1 MCDFFDDFDYDGL
14 DDMDDM
20 DDDFIEDAFWDVYDA
35 PDMESELPDE
45 SNTPEPEPS
54 ESSFDMKEVFIL
66 GGMIVGQ
73 AWEDALDEKEQRKE
87 KKPK

>member
-1 MCDFFDDFDYDGL
+1 MCDFDDLNYDCPDGL
-14 DDMDDM
+14 DDM

-45 SNTPEPEPS
+45 PNTPEPEAS
-54 ESSFDMKEVFIL
+54 ESSFDMEEVFIF

-73 AWEDALDEKEQRKE
+73 AWEDALDEKEQRKK

>member
-1 MCDFFDDFDYDGL
+1 MCDFDDFDYDGL
-14 DDMDDM
+14 

-35 PDMESELPDE
+35 PDMESELPPDE
-45 SNTPEPEPS
+45 SNTPELEPS

-66 GGMIVGQ
+66 GGMIAGL
-73 AWEDALDEKEQRKE
+73 AWEDALDEKEQRKK